1 MAGPLRV
8 TVDIPAPRSEVW
20 ADIADV
26 ASHVEWMA
34 DAEEIRFLTDQRSGV
49 GTRME
54 VLTRVG
60 PLRTTDVMEFTAW
73 EAPERMAIRHQGLV
87 TGEGEFL
94 LEETPTGTRFV
105 WTERLHFPWYAGG
118 RITAAIAGPIL
129 AAIWRRNLKRL
140 VRRFEGD

>member
-1 MAGPLRV
+1 MKV
-8 TVDIPAPRSEVW
+8 SVDIPAPPSAVW

-26 ASHVEWMA
+26 GSHVEWMA
-34 DAEEIRFLTDQRSGV
+34 DAEEIRFLSEQHSGV

-60 PLRTTDVMEFTAW
+60 PLSTTDIMEFTAW
-73 EAPERMAIRHQGLV
+73 EPPHRMAIRHEGLV

-94 LEETPTGTRFV
+94 LEEIPEGTRFI
-105 WTERLHFPWYAGG
+105 WSERLTFPWYAGG
-118 RITAAIAGPIL
+118 PATALAATPVL

-140 VRRFEGD
+140 AARF